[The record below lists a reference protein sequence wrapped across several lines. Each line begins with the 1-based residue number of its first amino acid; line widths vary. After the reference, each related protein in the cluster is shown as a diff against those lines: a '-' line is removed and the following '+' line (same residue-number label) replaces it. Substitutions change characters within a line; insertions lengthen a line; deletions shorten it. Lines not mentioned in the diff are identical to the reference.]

1 MTDLK
6 FVATVTCHNR
16 RSCKNFSSC
25 VNFSRK
31 QRNSLQ
37 NLRRN
42 MKFTQWFGKFILK
55 LLKLKISTVKSHLA
69 CTFTK
74 IMQENALL
82 SGKIYTADKNFT
94 RPTVATVVTNFNSG
108 WTLSSI
114 LCSLH
119 DSSKPCIIVV
129 LFLFSIVF
137 VTEPFCGLIEPNNT
151 ICSIKLLFW
160 SKLPQRGKLV
170 PKQNM

>member
-1 MTDLK
+1 MKTFGHFGSFLFCSDALSS
-6 FVATVTCHNR
+6 CHH
-16 RSCKNFSSC
+16 FSS
-25 VNFSRK
+25 FSRPRPK
-31 QRNSLQ
+31 PCYTLRLRQYQDPRSPSFFNNGQMMSLSCCA
-37 NLRRN
+37 LS
-42 MKFTQWFGKFILK
+42 KWELFILRLV
-55 LLKLKISTVKSHLA
+55 LLHHIKD
-69 CTFTK
+69 
-74 IMQENALL
+74 LL
-82 SGKIYTADKNFT
+82 CAYFF
-94 RPTVATVVTNFNSG
+94 R